1 MIHSFNLK
9 KLSNGEVQMVQV
21 QYQFVFL
28 VLTSILVTIASATES
43 DSEYENELAQDI
55 VKSTS
60 TTVQLSGIRIP
71 SKRKRQTDEESVT
84 ESESDEESGPSQ
96 VGYID

>member
-1 MIHSFNLK
+1 
-9 KLSNGEVQMVQV
+9 MVQL

-60 TTVQLSGIRIP
+60 TTVQLPGIGIP
-71 SKRKRQTDEESVT
+71 SKRKRQADEESVT
-84 ESESDEESGPSQ
+84 EPESDEESGPLQ